1 MGVNLPAH
9 LVIVKS
15 TQHYVMG
22 SYQEYSE
29 SQVLQMI
36 GRAGRPQ
43 VRQNLATVPRFGI
56 DNYVLLLVLVRQDS
70 NCGDHDSQFDEKQV
84 RVPLEWNAVDREQV
98 RACSFRIRI
107 ESSIKYSEECCV
119 CFSLHTHLVE
129 HLNAEIVLGTIN
141 DYSVALDWLKSTFLY
156 VRVMRNPKH
165 YNIRCGSRKE
175 DIERKLQG

>member
-1 MGVNLPAH
+1 MRYL
-9 LVIVKS
+9 
-15 TQHYVMG
+15 
-22 SYQEYSE
+22 
-29 SQVLQMI
+29 
-36 GRAGRPQ
+36 
-43 VRQNLATVPRFGI
+43 
-56 DNYVLLLVLVRQDS
+56 
-70 NCGDHDSQFDEKQV
+70 
-84 RVPLEWNAVDREQV
+84 
-98 RACSFRIRI
+98 
-107 ESSIKYSEECCV
+107 EECCV